1 MKQETKWMTEQL
13 LVTLAMLP
21 SSFTSFRV
29 IEDSCGRIARVNV
42 ACRVTIWPHLLFLGN
57 GTSRADEPCK
67 HSIII
72 VVRENTDLS
81 SISRLV
87 GSAPLVLR
95 VALKIMTARASMLRL
110 LPPLPPPF
118 LSPTS
123 FGRSLPPYASKI
135 FLRYVTDRPSV
146 VSRVS
151 WDKGGAGGRKGT
163 FLLLNCLYATSFQAI
178 CSRRI
183 LLKAEV
189 ESSVSSGYF
198 AAMVHADMA
207 NGKRICHGKLL
218 YFIRWIFYII
228 LYSLV

>member
-1 MKQETKWMTEQL
+1 MGR
-13 LVTLAMLP
+13 AGR
-21 SSFTSFRV
+21 TS
-29 IEDSCGRIARVNV
+29 
-42 ACRVTIWPHLLFLGN
+42 
-57 GTSRADEPCK
+57 EPCK

-95 VALKIMTARASMLRL
+95 VALKIMTARRFDAAATASSSPS
-110 LPPLPPPF
+110 PPLSPSSCF
-118 LSPTS
+118 SLAVLSHH
-123 FGRSLPPYASKI
+123 ACKI

-151 WDKGGAGGRKGT
+151 WDKGAGEWKGT
-163 FLLLNCLYATSFQAI
+163 LLLLNCLYATSFQAI

-183 LLKAEV
+183 LLKGEA

-198 AAMVHADMA
+198 AAMVAMVHAEWKK
-207 NGKRICHGKLL
+207 NLL
-218 YFIRWIFYII
+218 
-228 LYSLV
+228 

>member
-110 LPPLPPPF
+110 LPPLSPP
-118 LSPTS
+118 SPLLVVLFHRTLPRFFFVTS
-123 FGRSLPPYASKI
+123 L
-135 FLRYVTDRPSV
+135 TDRPWWAEFPETKEERGDGRGRFFFSIV
-146 VSRVS
+146 FTRRVFKRFAREEFFWRPKSRVQ
-151 WDKGGAGGRKGT
+151 WALGT
-163 FLLLNCLYATSFQAI
+163 LQQWCTPIWRMEKEFVVESYC
-178 CSRRI
+178 I
-183 LLKAEV
+183 LLGE
-189 ESSVSSGYF
+189 
-198 AAMVHADMA
+198 
-207 NGKRICHGKLL
+207 
-218 YFIRWIFYII
+218 YFISYCT
-228 LYSLV
+228 V

>member
-1 MKQETKWMTEQL
+1 MGR
-13 LVTLAMLP
+13 AGR
-21 SSFTSFRV
+21 TS
-29 IEDSCGRIARVNV
+29 
-42 ACRVTIWPHLLFLGN
+42 
-57 GTSRADEPCK
+57 EPCK

-110 LPPLPPPF
+110 LPPLPPP
-118 LSPTS
+118 SPLLVVLFHRTLPRFFFVTS
-123 FGRSLPPYASKI
+123 L
-135 FLRYVTDRPSV
+135 TDRPWWAEFPETKEERGDGRGRFFFSIV
-146 VSRVS
+146 FTRRVFKRFAREEFFWRPKSRVQ
-151 WDKGGAGGRKGT
+151 WA
-163 FLLLNCLYATSFQAI
+163 L
-178 CSRRI
+178 
-183 LLKAEV
+183 
-189 ESSVSSGYF
+189 GYF

-207 NGKRICHGKLL
+207 NGKRICRGKLL

>member
-1 MKQETKWMTEQL
+1 MGR
-13 LVTLAMLP
+13 AGR
-21 SSFTSFRV
+21 TS
-29 IEDSCGRIARVNV
+29 
-42 ACRVTIWPHLLFLGN
+42 
-57 GTSRADEPCK
+57 EPCK

-95 VALKIMTARASMLRL
+95 VALKIMTACASILRL
-110 LPPLPPPF
+110 LASPS
-118 LSPTS
+118 LSPPS
-123 FGRSLPPYASKI
+123 SLPLLVVP
-135 FLRYVTDRPSV
+135 FHRRTLLRFFFVTSLTDRPWWAEFPETKE
-146 VSRVS
+146 RE
-151 WDKGGAGGRKGT
+151 GGWKGT

-198 AAMVHADMA
+198 CS
-207 NGKRICHGKLL
+207 NGWQQWRTPIWRMEKE
-218 YFIRWIFYII
+218 FIVESKIVFY
-228 LYSLV
+228 